1 MTTPFTTDRRMRWVL
16 RKNPDRLVLPGHPDW
31 LYSPPAPV
39 TAVQAMTVRL
49 RGWANGSTAVLPDR
63 AALNFLTNI
72 TASGQRPNTVDGSGN
87 RLWVGPDPARTAN
100 AGNSFAGATESNGYA
115 GLTVVGSPTTSVDFK
130 ATANNQV
137 ITGKYVWGRID
148 LGTFTGCQVFDNV
161 VRGTLLRGTDTSYIM
176 GQGDNMRGANI
187 YDNLIW
193 GRPVTVPATYNG
205 KPMLAA
211 GVAPGPGAGGVD
223 NTNGWAND
231 GLRGGGYAAR
241 RNEIR
246 ACGDG
251 VGLTGQVGGVT
262 LEGNWIH
269 DNGYCE
275 WDDPDDTGNYVDGTG
290 ATVAGN
296 GYYMGFPGNY
306 THGDGVQFHRGK
318 VYRIRGNVIGGT
330 QANGRWAHNTGHFN
344 DIRNNDDMYNSAFM
358 IQQEVDATEANRIDD
373 VIIENNLLG
382 GGIATI
388 NMTVKN
394 GNTLPGVIVRN
405 NRFMRKTTGT
415 GQTAI
420 FYILIPLAGG
430 QPTMGQYSN
439 NVMDDTGLPVPYSA
453 GG

>member
-1 MTTPFTTDRRMRWVL
+1 MTSPFTTDRRLGWIAK
-16 RKNPDRLVLPGHPDW
+16 KNPDRLILPFHPDW
-31 LYSPPAPV
+31 LYSPTIPV
-39 TAVQAMTVRL
+39 TTRQAMTSRV
-49 RGWANGSTAVLPDR
+49 RGWGSGSTAVLPDR
-63 AALNFLTNI
+63 AALNFLSNI
-72 TASGQRPNTVDGSGN
+72 TTSGQRPNAVDGSGN
-87 RLWVGPDPARTAN
+87 RLWVGPDIN
-100 AGNSFAGATESNGYA
+100 AAATNGACEANGYS
-115 GLTVVGSPTTSVDFK
+115 GLTEWGTSTTSRDFN
-130 ATANNQV
+130 ASSNNQ
-137 ITGKYVWGRID
+137 IIEGMYVWGRIYT
-148 LGTFTGCQVFDNV
+148 GTFTGVKIRNCVI
-161 VRGTLLRGTDTSYIM
+161 RGPLTRGTDTSHIT
-176 GQGDNMRGANI
+176 GHASQVDDLGDAVI
-187 YDNLIW
+187 EDCLIW

-205 KPMLAA
+205 KPLLAA
-211 GVAPGPGAGGVD
+211 GVAPGPGVGGVD

-231 GLRGGGYAAR
+231 GIRGGRYTVR
-241 RNEIR
+241 RTEIR
-246 ACGDG
+246 ATGDG
-251 VGLTGQVGGVT
+251 IGLTGQIGNVT
-262 LEGNWIH
+262 IEGCWIH

-275 WDDPDDTGNYVDGTG
+275 WNDPDDTGNYVNSAGQ
-290 ATVAGN
+290 TVAGA
-296 GYYMGFPGNY
+296 GYYMGYPGNY

-330 QANGRWAHNTGHFN
+330 QANGRWAHNTGHYL
-344 DIRNNDDMYNSAFM
+344 DIVGNDDMYNSSFM

-394 GNTLPGVIVRN
+394 GNTLPGVIIRG

-430 QPTMGQYSN
+430 QPTMGQFSN